1 MNIIL
6 LGPPGSGKGTQARNL
21 MEDYGLIQI
30 STGDILRK
38 EVAEGTPVGVKIKD
52 IIEAGKFPEDDLIME
67 LLESRLKDSDCDNG
81 VILDGVPR
89 TLYQAVYIDR
99 LFDKLGKTLDA
110 VIELSV
116 DDQKLIARL
125 SGRFTCQDC
134 GEPYND
140 TYKLPAKEG
149 VCDKCG
155 GETFLRRP
163 DDQPEA
169 IQTRLKVYHEQT
181 RPLLDFYSE
190 SGRLK
195 SVDGMKQMEE
205 VRSQISAIVG
215 N

>member
-21 MEDYGLIQI
+21 MEEYGLVQV

-38 EVAEGTPVGVKIKD
+38 EVAEETALGLKIKD

-67 LLESRLKDSDCDNG
+67 LLENRLKDSDCDNG

-89 TLYQAVYIDR
+89 TLYQAEYIDR
-99 LFDKLGKTLDA
+99 LFEKLGKRLDA

-116 DDQKLIARL
+116 DDQELITRL

-140 TYKLPAKEG
+140 TYKPPAKEG

-155 GETFLRRP
+155 GEAFLRRP

-169 IQTRLKVYHEQT
+169 IQTRLEVYHEQT
-181 RPLLDFYSE
+181 RPLIDFYSE

-205 VRSQISAIVG
+205 VSSQILALVG